1 LERARQEEVAAKASL
16 ELEER
21 QAKQQEE
28 KLYTKAKLQAEER
41 HKQAEERE
49 RQH

>member
-1 LERARQEEVAAKASL
+1 
-16 ELEER
+16 LEER

-28 KLYTKAKLQAEER
+28 KLYAKAKLQAEER

-49 RQH
+49 RQQRWEQEKLDK